1 MSEKRLVVVEWLDA
15 ACDNSWRSHGEE
27 KGFEPVPVKTVG
39 WLFHENERVVVIV
52 GTDTGDQFNQSIIIP
67 KEGIVSMKGVHD
79 EQGMGVSG
87 DGTGSGDADVL
98 DV

>member
-1 MSEKRLVVVEWLDA
+1 M
-15 ACDNSWRSHGEE
+15 HGEE

-67 KEGIVSMKGVHD
+67 KEGIVSIKGVQD
-79 EQGMGVSG
+79 GMGVSG
-87 DGTGSGDADVL
+87 ERDGSGDADSLNVRS
-98 DV
+98 DGGGSDGGS